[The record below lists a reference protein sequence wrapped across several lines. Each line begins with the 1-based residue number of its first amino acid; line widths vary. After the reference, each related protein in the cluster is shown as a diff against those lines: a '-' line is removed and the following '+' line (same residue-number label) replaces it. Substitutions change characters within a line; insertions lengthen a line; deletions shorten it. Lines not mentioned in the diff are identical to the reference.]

1 MKLTQRLLLATALCA
16 AISSAYAEIPNT
28 SSPSTFLGPVVK
40 GSYTDRIY
48 DKSAYSV
55 LGEVGPKN
63 YRVGAT
69 LGFIVEDD
77 NYLKF
82 SAEYLGQKITYAFLT
97 GDTNEWVFQGALGA
111 AYEYDMHG
119 SRDARFNIDGYM
131 SYAPSK
137 GLSDASATYYLGA
150 TPTTFSEGRRIAG
163 SFAAGVSPGLSMLLW
178 DGGRA
183 TIAGNYDNVR
193 YDKNN
198 SPMRSAIG
206 VGGTAGLE
214 QSITE
219 DTELDMSAALRAP
232 FNHYEATFLINN
244 IPNLDGWI
252 LGLNGGYTSGKETL
266 PNTWTVLVT
275 ADYQVDQSYERK
287 FIHPSRDARRHRAN
301 DHLIAWTGKP
311 AVYMPQVLAVTDETA
326 QCNSRYVRLSGVPF
340 TSPVYADVYVLQSFP
355 TAQSFTPSSGL
366 NYSVTTSPSP
376 LLSSNKVTINPTT
389 GVVSVK
395 PTLTQD
401 FTYTVTATNDCG
413 ASVTGPPTLISVQ
426 NTA

>member
-1 MKLTQRLLLATALCA
+1 MKLTQRLLLATVLFAS
-16 AISSAYAEIPNT
+16 IGSAFADIPNT
-28 SSPSTFLGPVVK
+28 SSPSTFLGPVLK

-48 DKSAYSV
+48 DKSAYSI
-55 LGEVGPKN
+55 LGELGPKN
-63 YRVGAT
+63 YRIGGT
-69 LGFIVEDD
+69 LGAVIEDD
-77 NYLKF
+77 SYLKF
-82 SAEYLGQKITYAFLT
+82 SAEYLAQKITYAFLT
-97 GDTNEWVFQGALGA
+97 GNTNEWVFQGALGA

-119 SRDARFNIDGYM
+119 SYDARFNIDGYM

-137 GLSDASATYYLGA
+137 GLSDASATYTLNS
-150 TPTTFSEGRRIAG
+150 TPITFSEGRRIAG

-183 TIAGNYDNVR
+183 TVAGNYDNVR

-198 SPMRSAIG
+198 APMRSAIG
-206 VGGTAGLE
+206 LGGTAGLE

-219 DTELDMSAALRAP
+219 DTELDMSAAIRAP

-244 IPNLDGWI
+244 IPNMDGWI

-266 PNTWTVLVT
+266 PNTWNVLLT

-287 FIHPSRDARRHRAN
+287 FIHPSRDSRRHRAN

-311 AVYMPQVLAVTDETA
+311 AVYMPQVLAITDETA
-326 QCNSRYVRLSGVPF
+326 QCNSRTVRLSGVPF
-340 TSPVYADVYVLQSFP
+340 TSPYYSDVFVPQSFP

-366 NYSVTTSPSP
+366 NYSVTTSPAVLVFP
-376 LLSSNKVTINPTT
+376 NTVTINPKT
-389 GVVSVK
+389 GVVTVR
-395 PTLTQD
+395 PAVTQD
-401 FTYTVTATNDCG
+401 IIYTVTATNDCG
-413 ASVTGPPTLISVQ
+413 ASIAGTPTLIRIE